1 MKFNCLT
8 QSIEVAFFS
17 ICIIVYTWRKRE
29 ERERVKRRKG
39 RYLRVRANVHTKGL
53 VLRFKVPALIY
64 TIIVA
69 SLHVEVCLIYGK
81 Y

>member
-1 MKFNCLT
+1 M
-8 QSIEVAFFS
+8 FFS
-17 ICIIVYTWRKRE
+17 ISIIVYTWRKRE
-29 ERERVKRRKG
+29 EREGREGEERERVKRRKG
-39 RYLRVRANVHTKGL
+39 RYIRVQAHVHAKGL

>member
-17 ICIIVYTWRKRE
+17 ISIIVYTRRKRE

-39 RYLRVRANVHTKGL
+39 RYIRVQADVHAKGL

>member
-17 ICIIVYTWRKRE
+17 ISITVYTWRKRE
-29 ERERVKRRKG
+29 ERERVKRRKE
-39 RYLRVRANVHTKGL
+39 RYIRVRADVHTGEL
-53 VLRFKVPALIY
+53 VLRFKVPVLIY